1 MFLEEI
7 KIWIEEKQAEQ
18 RAYEN
23 FWVNTESYRKEDP
36 EEFLENFPDYS
47 PEFLEVK
54 IQSVSIKYSNYPDFN
69 YNHVVVDIPII
80 YRGKNIGLH
89 RVLFSFD
96 GKIDDDF
103 YFFD

>member
-7 KIWIEEKQAEQ
+7 KLWLEEKQAEQ

-23 FWVNTESYRKEDP
+23 FLGK
-36 EEFLENFPDYS
+36 
-47 PEFLEVK
+47 
-54 IQSVSIKYSNYPDFN
+54 VSIKYSNYPDFN

-96 GKIDDDF
+96 GEIDDDF

>member
-1 MFLEEI
+1 MN
-7 KIWIEEKQAEQ
+7 KIQNANWKNKQSRGLTKIFGQTQKAIERKSQK
-18 RAYEN
+18 N
-23 FWVNTESYRKEDP
+23 FWN
-36 EEFLENFPDYS
+36 PDYS

-69 YNHVVVDIPII
+69 YNHVVVDIPIR
-80 YRGKNIGLH
+80 YRGENIGLH

-96 GKIDDDF
+96 GEIADDF